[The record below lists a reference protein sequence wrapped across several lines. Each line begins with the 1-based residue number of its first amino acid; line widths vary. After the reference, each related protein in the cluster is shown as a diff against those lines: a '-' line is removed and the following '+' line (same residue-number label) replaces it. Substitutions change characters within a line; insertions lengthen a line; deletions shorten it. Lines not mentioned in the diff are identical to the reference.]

1 MNAKKRVQKL
11 SAVKAPSAAEVR
23 RYNARWASS
32 PRELAKFKK
41 FVLSNLRRLE
51 RGESTLMVV
60 TVVTDPDGP
69 SGLVWSRAVGGPPWA
84 GVPDA

>member
-1 MNAKKRVQKL
+1 MNAKRRVRKL
-11 SAVKAPSAAEVR
+11 PAAKVPSAAEIR

-32 PRELAKFKK
+32 ARELAKFKK
-41 FVLSNLRRLE
+41 FVLSNLQRLE
-51 RGESTLMVV
+51 RGKSTLMVV

-69 SGLVWSRAVGGPPWA
+69 SGLVWSRAVGGPPWG